1 MTKHVI
7 SIGSDPEIFV
17 RNAAG
22 QIGSVAGLLGCDKW
36 SQRDLGN
43 GIFLQEDNVLIEYAT
58 VPSDSFEHFN
68 SIVKLGIGCCEEELK
83 KHDMM
88 LAENISSHV
97 FSLDELNSFHKSVFE
112 FGCTPDYN
120 ALTGRVNPKPKA
132 ANAGLRTAGGHVHLG
147 YAGLLP
153 EEMGLE
159 QSQAVVGVMCDYFLG
174 LPSLLMDTDDRRR
187 ELYGK
192 AGSIRKK
199 DYGIEYR
206 SLSNFWIFEEAKRRM
221 VWDQAH
227 AVLATLDGSYERIA
241 ALIDPNEIHRIIND
255 NDKRAAEKALAKL
268 QII

>member
-1 MTKHVI
+1 MSKIIMLGT
-7 SIGSDPEIFV
+7 DPELFV
-17 RNAAG
+17 IGADG
-22 QIGSVAGLLGCDKW
+22 KIGSVAGLLGCDKW
-36 SQRDLGN
+36 NQKDLGN

-58 VPSDSFEHFN
+58 APSDSFDHFN
-68 SIVKLGIGCCEEELK
+68 SIIKLGIDSCVEALDPLNMGI
-83 KHDMM
+83 
-88 LAENISSHV
+88 AAGTSSHV
-97 FSLDELNSFHKSVFE
+97 FTLDELNSFHKSVFE
-112 FGCTPDYN
+112 FGCEPDFN

-174 LPSLLMDTDDRRR
+174 LPSLLMDTDDQRR

-227 AVLATLDGSYERIA
+227 AVLKTLDGSYERLA
-241 ALIDPNEIHRIIND
+241 GLIDPNEIHRIINE
-255 NDKRAAEKALAKL
+255 NDKRAAEKAIAKL
-268 QII
+268 QVI